1 MGTHKLWPG
10 IATGVALI
18 LVACGGGSA
27 APASSAA
34 GPGSAAPKP
43 VSSAAVPASSAAAKP
58 AASASAKPAASGAA
72 SAKPA
77 ASGAAAASGASAAGK
92 KLKIALLLPG
102 PAQDQ
107 GFDQAAY
114 EGLQALK
121 QQGNDTAFTEN
132 VQDNQQ
138 ENVLRS
144 YAKQNYDLIFAHGF
158 QFADAVQKVAPDY
171 PKIWF
176 AVTASSFK
184 PKAANVIS
192 TGPQP
197 SDASYL
203 LGIAMAG
210 VSKSKKIGGVIGQD
224 IPTVHDQSDNVQAGA
239 AWLDPAVK
247 LTTVYVGDWN
257 DSAKGKQ
264 LADSLISQGNDV
276 IWGNQNQGSRIIAQT
291 AADQGKFS
299 ATYGYDLSKELPKS
313 FVAGL
318 LDNYPAILGTVA
330 ANVASGKAK
339 AEYFAVGV
347 KDNGTNITPPDGTD
361 LVPADVKAKIDEA
374 RKMLIAG
381 TPPPGYKAYNIS

>member
-1 MGTHKLWPG
+1 MQSRKLG
-10 IATGVALI
+10 LSLAAGLGVI
-18 LVACGGGSA
+18 LAACGGGTAAPASTAPASSPAAASA
-27 APASSAA
+27 AAKPASSAA
-34 GPGSAAPKP
+34 A
-43 VSSAAVPASSAAAKP
+43 PASSAAAKP
-58 AASASAKPAASGAA
+58 ASASAKPVASGSAAASGAA
-72 SAKPA
+72 
-77 ASGAAAASGASAAGK
+77 AAGK

-114 EGLQALK
+114 DGLQALK

-158 QFADAVQKVAPDY
+158 QFTDAVQKVAPDY

-184 PKAANVIS
+184 PKVDNVIS
-192 TGPQP
+192 AGPQP

-203 LGIAMAG
+203 LGIAMAS
-210 VSKSKKIGGVIGQD
+210 VSKTKKIGGVIGQD
-224 IPTVHDQSDNVQAGA
+224 IPTVHDQADNVQAGA
-239 AWLDPAVK
+239 AWFDPSVK
-247 LTTVYVGDWN
+247 MTTVYVGDWN

-264 LADSLISQGNDV
+264 LAESLISQGNDV

-291 AADQGKFS
+291 AADKGLFS

-330 ANVASGKAK
+330 SSVASGKAK
-339 AEYFAVGV
+339 AGYFAVGV
-347 KDNGTNITPPDGTD
+347 KDKGTNITPVQGTD
-361 LVPADVKAKIDEA
+361 LVPASAKTKIDDA
-374 RKMLIAG
+374 RKMIAAG
-381 TPPPGYKAYNIS
+381 TPPPGYKAYDIK

>member
-1 MGTHKLWPG
+1 MTTGKLWPG
-10 IATGVALI
+10 LAAGLALI
-18 LVACGGGSA
+18 LAACGGGSA

-34 GPGSAAPKP
+34 AP
-43 VSSAAVPASSAAAKP
+43 SSAAAKPASSAGPASSAAAKP

-77 ASGAAAASGASAAGK
+77 ASGAAATSGAAAAGK
-92 KLKIALLLPG
+92 KMKIALLLPG

-158 QFADAVQKVAPDY
+158 QFTDAVQKVAPDY

-184 PKAANVIS
+184 PKVSNVIS

-203 LGIAMAG
+203 LGVAMGG
-210 VSKSKKIGGVIGQD
+210 VSKTKKIGGVIGQD
-224 IPTVHDQSDNVQAGA
+224 IPTVHDQADNVQAGA
-239 AWLDPAVK
+239 AWLDPSVK
-247 LTTVYVGDWN
+247 MTTVYVGDWN

-264 LADSLISQGNDV
+264 LAESLISQGNDV

-291 AADQGKFS
+291 AADKGMFS

-318 LDNYPAILGTVA
+318 LDNYPAILGSVA

-339 AEYFAVGV
+339 AEYFAVGL
-347 KDNGTNITPPDGTD
+347 KDNGTNITPPEGTD
-361 LVPADVKAKIDEA
+361 LVPANVKAKIDEA
-374 RKMLIAG
+374 RKMIVAG
-381 TPPPGYKAYNIS
+381 TPPPGYKAYDIS